1 MDLGVLGYY
10 RQMILRSSDVDERD
24 VFYMLFEHVSTL
36 RPSGLARPRTTYR
49 YQRPRVLYSWRR
61 FGTTG

>member
-24 VFYMLFEHVSTL
+24 VFYMLFEHVSTPPGGGL
-36 RPSGLARPRTTYR
+36 SAFQLVGLCRPWLTC
-49 YQRPRVLYSWRR
+49 
-61 FGTTG
+61 